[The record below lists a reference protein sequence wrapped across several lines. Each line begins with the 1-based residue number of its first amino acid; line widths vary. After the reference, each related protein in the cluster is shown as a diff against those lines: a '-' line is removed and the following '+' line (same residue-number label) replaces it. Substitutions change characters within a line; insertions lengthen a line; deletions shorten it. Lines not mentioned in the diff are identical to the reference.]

1 MTDVVRMTDVQEK
14 LRRFR
19 ENPLSAR
26 PPTPNEITALRFPGE
41 LNNPIDQ
48 LSIFVYTLNG
58 LIEKFE
64 KLNRYEEID
73 FLLDAFNYNQKYEIG
88 VCVFLSLSGRL
99 DAVIKVIGLLKSNRM
114 REFYEFG
121 DRLRFYSLED
131 AIRYLNTIF
140 HQPTTLNELS
150 ANVSRLNQILSY
162 TGGAGLRLDQQQDVN
177 KKVAES
183 FIDIYKD
190 EQQLLN
196 KATIGLAEKRSTND
210 EEIRFAR
217 EKAEIVTTTGV
228 NPFSPNEAA
237 KIDFFNLE
245 KDFIVTC
252 HLVRVERDGDPEVY
266 RWEENTYR
274 YVAFSTL
281 NALEGYATSYVYK
294 KCGPRADFSDT
305 DVDKMV
311 RRLRYETA
319 PILGKPGAP
328 KVSNEMQVFF
338 PNGYYDLRAKCF
350 CPMDT
355 TRYFHLFCMPFPYK
369 EQADEP
375 SVFESI
381 CLKIFEGDDQKLK
394 LAYQIIGAIIS
405 HVNLKYVFVFQGE
418 KHGGKTTLM
427 KCIRGLFYSDEIKL
441 VGSMREISDG
451 KGFRTEKKVR
461 LLTVDDAPN
470 EKWND
475 NVVSYLKTRSSGAS
489 DESSA
494 RFKILLNTN
503 YPITMKTA
511 DGRDSSIDTR
521 IIVLPFIKDL
531 KEAGDSDPQ
540 FIKDYFE
547 NQYEAERSGI
557 VKKALEAFDEV
568 LQNNETFSPQFL
580 LNGAVSGS
588 NNVGIVVAPEER
600 ENLLFRIVDENFD
613 FVDNDQF
620 LAEPKTGMLAKH
632 VYNYINGE
640 QPNLVSRPAEL
651 SKQLKNL
658 FSDKFAS
665 REYAD
670 KTYFNLR
677 LKD

>member
-1 MTDVVRMTDVQEK
+1 MTDLARIEGVQEK
-14 LRRFR
+14 LERFR
-19 ENPLSAR
+19 RDFVPDK
-26 PPTPNEITALRFPGE
+26 PPTENGRLLFDIVPVER
-41 LNNPIDQ
+41 NNPQNPIIAYD
-48 LSIFVYTLNG
+48 LNAVF
-58 LIEKFE
+58 KVFE
-64 KLNRYEEID
+64 SLNKYEEID
-73 FLLDAFNYNQKYEIG
+73 FLLDGFVMGRVEEINIFLFLAKY
-88 VCVFLSLSGRL
+88 GRL
-99 DAVIKVIGLLKSNRM
+99 DAIIKVIGLLKSNRM
-114 REFYEFG
+114 REFYEVS
-121 DRLRFYSLED
+121 DRLRLYGLED

-140 HQPTTLNELS
+140 HQPATLNEL
-150 ANVSRLNQILSY
+150 NVNDARLNQILSY
-162 TGGAGLRLDQQQDVN
+162 TGTAGMRLDQQQDVN
-177 KKVAES
+177 KKAAES
-183 FIDIYKD
+183 FIDIYKE
-190 EQQLLN
+190 EQKTLN
-196 KATIGLAEKRSTND
+196 KANIGVAEKHSTHD
-210 EEIRFAR
+210 EEMRFAK
-217 EKAEIVTTTGV
+217 EKAEVVTTTGV
-228 NPFSPNEAA
+228 NPFSQDNATQ
-237 KIDFFNLE
+237 IDFFNLE

-266 RWEENTYR
+266 RWDESAYK
-274 YVAFSTL
+274 YVAFNTL

-319 PILGKPGAP
+319 PILGKPEAP

-355 TRYFHLFCMPFPYK
+355 TRYFHLFCMPFPYQ
-369 EQADEP
+369 EQAGEP
-375 SVFESI
+375 SIFESI

-475 NVVSYLKTRSSGAS
+475 NVVSYLKTRSSGTS

-494 RFKILLNTN
+494 GFKILLNTN
-503 YPITMKTA
+503 YTITMKTA

-521 IIVLPFIKDL
+521 IIVLPFDKDL
-531 KEAGDSDPQ
+531 KESGDSDPQ
-540 FIKDYFE
+540 FIKDYFK
-547 NQYEAERSGI
+547 NQYEAERPGI

-568 LQNNETFSPQFL
+568 LRSNETFSPQFP
-580 LNGAVSGS
+580 LNGVISGS

-613 FVDNDQF
+613 FVDSDKF

-658 FSDKFAS
+658 FAKKFAS

>member
-1 MTDVVRMTDVQEK
+1 MTDVQEK

-521 IIVLPFIKDL
+521 IIVLPFNKDM

-540 FIKDYFE
+540 FIKDYFK
-547 NQYEAERSGI
+547 NQYEEERPGN
-557 VKKALEAFDEV
+557 VKKELEAFDEV
-568 LQNNETFSPQFL
+568 LQNNETFLPLFS
-580 LNGAVSGS
+580 LNAVVSGS

>member
-1 MTDVVRMTDVQEK
+1 MTDLVRMKDVKEK
-14 LRRFR
+14 LESFRR
-19 ENPLSAR
+19 NWVPDK
-26 PPTPNEITALRFPGE
+26 PPTENARFALANFPSE
-41 LNNPIDQ
+41 RNKPQNPIIAYD
-48 LSIFVYTLNG
+48 LNVAFKIFESMNQ
-58 LIEKFE
+58 
-64 KLNRYEEID
+64 YEEID
-73 FLLDAFNYNQKYEIG
+73 FLLNGFITCRVEELYVFSVLARNKRTDAIT
-88 VCVFLSLSGRL
+88 
-99 DAVIKVIGLLKSNRM
+99 KVVELLKKNRM
-114 REFYEFG
+114 REFYEFAKMLYCYG
-121 DRLRFYSLED
+121 LAD
-131 AIRYLNTIF
+131 AIRYLNIIF
-140 HQPTTLNELS
+140 HQPKTLNELR
-150 ANVSRLNQILSY
+150 ANDSRLNQILSY
-162 TGGAGLRLDQQQDVN
+162 TGSAGLRLDQQQDLN
-177 KKVAES
+177 KKAAEL

-190 EQQLLN
+190 EQQSLN
-196 KATIGLAEKRSTND
+196 KATIGLAEKRSIND
-210 EEIRFAR
+210 EEMRFAR

-228 NPFSPNEAA
+228 NPFSPDDVAQ
-237 KIDFFNLE
+237 IDFFNLE

-252 HLVRVERDGDPEVY
+252 HLVRVERDGEPEVY
-266 RWEENTYR
+266 RWDGDTYK

-281 NALEGYATSYVYK
+281 NALEGYATSYVFKRY
-294 KCGPRADFSDT
+294 GPRADFSDT
-305 DVDKMV
+305 DVHKMV
-311 RRLRYETA
+311 RSVRYETA

-355 TRYFHLFCMPFPYK
+355 TRYFHLFCMPFPYQ
-369 EQADEP
+369 EQASEP
-375 SVFESI
+375 SIFESI

-427 KCIRGLFYSDEIKL
+427 KCIRMLFYSDEAKS

-489 DESSA
+489 DEGSA
-494 RFKILLNTN
+494 VFKILLNTN
-503 YPITMKTA
+503 YPITMKTV

-521 IIVLPFIKDL
+521 IIVLPFNKDM
-531 KEAGDSDPQ
+531 KETSGSNPQ

-547 NQYEAERSGI
+547 NQYEEERPGI
-557 VKKALEAFDEV
+557 VKKALEAFNEV
-568 LQNNETFSPQFL
+568 LQNNETFSPSFP
-580 LNGAVSGS
+580 LNAVVSEA
-588 NNVGIVVAPEER
+588 NNVGIIVVPEER

-613 FVDNDQF
+613 FVDSDQF
-620 LAEPKTGMLAKH
+620 LTEPKTGMLAKH

-640 QPNLVSRPAEL
+640 QPNLISRPAEL

-658 FSDKFAS
+658 FAKKFVS